1 VLVDTDQRLETAA
14 NHSATHLLH
23 AALRQ
28 VLGEHVQQ
36 KGSLVE
42 PQRLRFDFSHSEAV
56 GAHQL
61 DKIEA
66 IVNDQ
71 VRANDSVAT
80 EVMALEEAREQG
92 AAALFGEKYDDQ
104 VRVVGMGEFSLE
116 LCGGTHVQRT
126 GDIGFF
132 RIVSESGIAAGVR
145 RIEALTGDTARRH
158 AMQQG
163 AMLDRLAGLFR
174 TGVGDLESKAGS
186 MRSRL
191 KALENKIEQL
201 QGELASG
208 GNGEGPEQKIQLVGD
223 VRLLTTRHDG
233 VEAKGLRV
241 MLDRLRDKL
250 GSGVVVVGG
259 VHKGKASILAG
270 VTSDLVETCHAG
282 KLVAA
287 LAPIVGGKGGGKA
300 DMAQGGGTDINSLD
314 QALAAVA
321 EKLTDA
327 R

>member
-1 VLVDTDQRLETAA
+1 
-14 NHSATHLLH
+14 
-23 AALRQ
+23 
-28 VLGEHVQQ
+28 
-36 KGSLVE
+36 
-42 PQRLRFDFSHSEAV
+42 
-56 GAHQL
+56 
-61 DKIEA
+61 
-66 IVNDQ
+66 
-71 VRANDSVAT
+71 
-80 EVMALEEAREQG
+80 
-92 AAALFGEKYDDQ
+92 
-104 VRVVGMGEFSLE
+104 
-116 LCGGTHVQRT
+116 
-126 GDIGFF
+126 
-132 RIVSESGIAAGVR
+132 
-145 RIEALTGDTARRH
+145 
-158 AMQQG
+158 
-163 AMLDRLAGLFR
+163 
-174 TGVGDLESKAGS
+174 

-208 GNGEGPEQKIQLVGD
+208 GNGEGPEEKIQLVGD